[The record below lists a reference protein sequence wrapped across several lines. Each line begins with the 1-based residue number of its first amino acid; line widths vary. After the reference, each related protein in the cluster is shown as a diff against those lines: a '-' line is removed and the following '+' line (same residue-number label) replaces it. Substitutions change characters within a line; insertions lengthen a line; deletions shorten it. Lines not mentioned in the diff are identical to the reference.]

1 MPAHK
6 ANVADFVA
14 LGKTCMSAKSVPYRL
29 GVDLTTTP
37 AGEAECRR
45 GS

>member
-14 LGKTCMSAKSVPYRL
+14 LGKTCMSVKSVPYQL
-29 GVDLTTTP
+29 GVDLATTP